1 MSVAI
6 ITGASSGIGK
16 EFVKQMAQYPD
27 ITEFWLIARR
37 EDKLKELADD
47 LNVDCKILAI
57 DLSTEQGLFQ
67 YLEVLKNNKPNV
79 KYVVNAAGYGK
90 YGNYEVVDT
99 KTAFNMIDL
108 NVKALLFV
116 TQETIPYIENGGY
129 IIQIGSASTYN
140 PLPNLNVYA
149 STKSFIKHY
158 SRALNFE
165 LKDKNISVTTI
176 CPGWV
181 KTDFFARA
189 DIDTYSNKSFAKPMV
204 NASDVVKKALKDA
217 KKRKDIS
224 MYALFNNT
232 HHLLAKI
239 LPHKLIIN
247 MWMKMQNK

>member
-16 EFVKQMAQYPD
+16 EFALQMKNISD

-37 EDKLKELADD
+37 EDKLNELANE
-47 LNVDCKILAI
+47 LQKNCKILPL
-57 DLSTEQGLFQ
+57 DLSTKKGLTE
-67 YLEVLKNNKPNV
+67 YLNILKNNMPKV
-79 KYVVNAAGYGK
+79 KYLVNAAGYGK
-90 YGNYEVVDT
+90 YGDFNVVDT

-108 NVKALLFV
+108 NIKALLFV

-149 STKSFIKHY
+149 STKVFVKHY
-158 SRALNFE
+158 SRALNIE
-165 LKDKNISVTTI
+165 LKDKNISVTTV

-181 KTDFFARA
+181 KTDFFTRA
-189 DIDTYSNKSFAKPMV
+189 DIDAYSNKSFAKPMV
-204 NASDVVKKALKDA
+204 KASDVVKKALKDA

-232 HHLLAKI
+232 HHLLAKL
-239 LPHKLIIN
+239 LPHKFLIS

>member
-47 LNVDCKILAI
+47 LNVDCKILSI

>member
-6 ITGASSGIGK
+6 VTGASSGIGK
-16 EFVKQMAQYPD
+16 EFVIQMSKMTD
-27 ITEFWLIARR
+27 ISEFWLIARR
-37 EDKLKELADD
+37 EEELKKLANN
-47 LNVDCKILAI
+47 LNINCKILSI
-57 DLSTEQGLFQ
+57 DLSNEEGLCR
-67 YLEVLKNNKPNV
+67 YAEVLKNNNPSV
-79 KYVVNAAGYGK
+79 KYIVNAAGYGK
-90 YGNYEVVDT
+90 YGNYETVDT

-108 NVKALLFV
+108 NIKALLFV
-116 TQETIPYIENGGY
+116 TQETIPYITNGGY

-149 STKSFIKHY
+149 STKAFVKHY

-165 LKDKNISVTTI
+165 LKDKNISVTTV

-204 NASDVVKKALKDA
+204 SAIDVVKKALIDV
-217 KKRKDIS
+217 KKRRDVS
-224 MYALFNNT
+224 MYALFNNI
-232 HHLLAKI
+232 HHFLAKI
-239 LPHKLIIN
+239 LPHKLIIS

>member
-16 EFVKQMAQYPD
+16 EFVKQMAATTD
-27 ITEFWLIARR
+27 VTEFWLIARR
-37 EDKLKELADD
+37 EDKLKELAESI
-47 LNVDCKILAI
+47 NVNCKILSI
-57 DLSTEQGLFQ
+57 DLSNEDGLVQ
-67 YLEVLKNNKPNV
+67 YKEALKDNKPIV

-108 NVKALLFV
+108 NVKALLYV
-116 TQETIPYIENGGY
+116 TQETIPYIVNGGY

-149 STKSFIKHY
+149 STKSFVKHY
-158 SRALNFE
+158 SRALNIE
-165 LKDKNISVTTI
+165 LKDKNISVTTV

-204 NASDVVKKALKDA
+204 SASDVVRKALKDTE
-217 KKRKDIS
+217 KRKDIS

-232 HHLLAKI
+232 HHLLAKL
-239 LPHKLIIN
+239 LPHKLMIS
-247 MWMKMQNK
+247 MWMRMQNK

>member
-6 ITGASSGIGK
+6 VTGASSGIGK
-16 EFVKQMAQYPD
+16 EFVNQMSQYSD

-37 EDKLKELADD
+37 EDKLRELADS
-47 LNVDCKILAI
+47 LRVDCKILTI
-57 DLSTEQGLFQ
+57 DLSTKKGLND
-67 YLEVLKNNKPNV
+67 YLAALKENKPSV
-79 KYVVNAAGYGK
+79 KYLVNAAGYGK

-149 STKSFIKHY
+149 STKSFVKHY
-158 SRALNFE
+158 SRALNYE
-165 LKDKNISVTTI
+165 LKDKNISVTTV

-189 DIDTYSNKSFAKPMV
+189 DIDTYSNKNFAKPMV
-204 NASDVVKKALKDA
+204 NASDVVRKALKDT
-217 KKRKDIS
+217 KKRKDVS

-232 HHLLAKI
+232 HHLLAKL
-239 LPHKLIIN
+239 LPHKLIIGL
-247 MWMKMQNK
+247 WMKMQNK